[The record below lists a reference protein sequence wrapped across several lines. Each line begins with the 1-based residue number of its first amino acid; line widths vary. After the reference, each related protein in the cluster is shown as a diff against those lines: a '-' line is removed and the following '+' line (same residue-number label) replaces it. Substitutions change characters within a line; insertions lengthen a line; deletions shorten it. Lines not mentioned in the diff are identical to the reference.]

1 MSTWQ
6 TAESEVFA
14 ALSKVAETHH
24 VAMNGTP
31 GEGDMIVFRVAKE
44 SVTTESDV
52 PIMSTIYIDA
62 YVYQYTYKP
71 AVMDDVVAALNA
83 AGWMAMRGEQTLDG
97 GYYRDTISAVKRYNY
112 NLGGE

>member
-31 GEGDMIVFRVAKE
+31 GEGDMIVFRIAKE

-83 AGWMAMRGEQTLDG
+83 AGWMAMRGEQTLDS
-97 GYYRDTISAVKRYNY
+97 GYYRDTISAVKRYSY
-112 NLGGE
+112 SLEGE

>member
-112 NLGGE
+112 NLGG

>member
-6 TAESEVFA
+6 TAENEVFA
-14 ALSKVAETHH
+14 ALSKVAEAHH

-71 AVMDDVVAALNA
+71 AVMDDVIAALNA
-83 AGWMAMRGEQTLDG
+83 AGWMAVRGEQTLDG

-112 NLGGE
+112 NLGG

>member
-14 ALSKVAETHH
+14 ALSKVAQTHH

-71 AVMDDVVAALNA
+71 AVMDDVIAALNA
-83 AGWMAMRGEQTLDG
+83 AGWMAVRGEQTLDG

-112 NLGGE
+112 NLGG

>member
-71 AVMDDVVAALNA
+71 AVMDDVIAALNA
-83 AGWMAMRGEQTLDG
+83 AGWMAVRGEQTLDG

-112 NLGGE
+112 NLGG

>member
-6 TAESEVFA
+6 TAENEVFA

-31 GEGDMIVFRVAKE
+31 GEGNMIVFRVAKE

-62 YVYQYTYKP
+62 YVYQYTYNP
-71 AVMDDVVAALNA
+71 TVMDDVVAALNEV
-83 AGWMAMRGEQTLDG
+83 GWVAMRGEQTLDS

-112 NLGGE
+112 NLEGE

>member
-6 TAESEVFA
+6 TAENEVFA

-71 AVMDDVVAALNA
+71 AVMDDVIAALNA
-83 AGWMAMRGEQTLDG
+83 AGWIATRGEQTLDG

-112 NLGGE
+112 SLEGE

>member
-71 AVMDDVVAALNA
+71 AVMDDVIAALNA
-83 AGWMAMRGEQTLDG
+83 AGWMAVRGEQTLDG

>member
-52 PIMSTIYIDA
+52 PIMSSIYIDA

>member
-14 ALSKVAETHH
+14 ALSKVAQTHH

-31 GEGDMIVFRVAKE
+31 GEGDMIVFRIAKE

-71 AVMDDVVAALNA
+71 AVMDDVIAALNA
-83 AGWMAMRGEQTLDG
+83 AGWMAVRGEQTLDG

-112 NLGGE
+112 NLGG